1 MGIKESYPE
10 IIGKSVLLETQEEKT
25 FFNRSQLLLKNSYI
39 KNAYCDNNLI
49 KSYEIKSFINGT
61 LRPNRQNIRDIPW
74 YEYLIIHINK
84 LNEKYHSPW
93 GNALLNTL
101 QNKRIIILENKYY
114 SDFFYNEY
122 EIKTIPKVINSQNE
136 KLDKNDDLFALF
148 NTQLSLIPDNNYC
161 ELDVLD
167 NLGGSYIELN
177 YDELLPD
184 DPTFQYQQRR
194 INVKKYIKIFK
205 EHIYNNADHP
215 INQIITIFNK
225 LFSKYIQDKLKEYN
239 NQLEKQ
245 LINQEKFDEYI
256 KNFENEIT
264 DSLQEII
271 SRMHSALK
279 LFYSTTLDYDFF
291 SEEKDDLINMIT
303 SFFFRTGNLYEAILN
318 LYSYRFKDE
327 FQNLQGKLIELK
339 SLKPNKLGI
348 EIKFCL
354 DEDTLNL
361 QKKIKNKNNSKI
373 ENKDNNSNKAN
384 SSMKSSLFSKMS
396 GSINT
401 NNLYSIKESEDEKDE
416 IVKIKLM
423 KVN

>member
-10 IIGKSVLLETQEEKT
+10 IIGKSVLLETQEEKI

-61 LRPNRQNIRDIPW
+61 LRPNRKNIRDIPW

-101 QNKRIIILENKYY
+101 HNKRIIILENKYY

-245 LINQEKFDEYI
+245 IINQ
-256 KNFENEIT
+256 
-264 DSLQEII
+264 
-271 SRMHSALK
+271 
-279 LFYSTTLDYDFF
+279 
-291 SEEKDDLINMIT
+291 
-303 SFFFRTGNLYEAILN
+303 
-318 LYSYRFKDE
+318 
-327 FQNLQGKLIELK
+327 
-339 SLKPNKLGI
+339 
-348 EIKFCL
+348 
-354 DEDTLNL
+354 
-361 QKKIKNKNNSKI
+361 
-373 ENKDNNSNKAN
+373 
-384 SSMKSSLFSKMS
+384 
-396 GSINT
+396 
-401 NNLYSIKESEDEKDE
+401 
-416 IVKIKLM
+416 
-423 KVN
+423 